1 MIQGNI
7 NLIMFNEFIPK
18 RGSSILSE
26 PFMLDQNFERS
37 VILLCEHDMETGTV
51 GLILNH
57 RSMLYLS
64 DVIEG
69 MDNMEVPL
77 YFGGPV
83 EGDAL
88 FFVHKAHDKLMSGN
102 HIIDDLYWGGDFDRL
117 KDLLNEGLISNEEV
131 KLFLGYSGW
140 SPDQLNNEIQ
150 QNSWAVHNS
159 FNIDLAFITDGEDLW
174 KEAIISMGPKYAH
187 VANFPKRPEFN

>member
-7 NLIMFNEFIPK
+7 DLIMFNEFIPK
-18 RGSSILSE
+18 RGSLILSE

-57 RSMLYLS
+57 RSMLYVS

-69 MDNMEVPL
+69 MDNTEVPL

-88 FFVHKAHDKLMSGN
+88 FFVHKAYDKLMSGN

>member
-1 MIQGNI
+1 
-7 NLIMFNEFIPK
+7 MFNEFIPK
-18 RGSSILSE
+18 RGSLILSE

-37 VILLCEHDMETGTV
+37 VVLLCEHEEGSGTV

-57 RSMLYLS
+57 RSVLYLS
-64 DVIEG
+64 DVLDG
-69 MDNMEVPL
+69 MENVDIPL

-88 FFVHKAHDKLMSGN
+88 FFVHKAYDKLLSGN
-102 HIIDDLYWGGDFDRL
+102 HIQDDLYWGGDFEKL
-117 KDLLNEGLISNEEV
+117 KELLKEEEIGSEEV

-140 SPDQLNNEIQ
+140 SPGQLNEEIKL
-150 QNSWAVHNS
+150 NSWAVHNS

>member
-1 MIQGNI
+1 
-7 NLIMFNEFIPK
+7 MFNEFIPK
-18 RGSSILSE
+18 RGSLILSE

-187 VANFPKRPEFN
+187 IANFPKRPEFN

>member
-1 MIQGNI
+1 
-7 NLIMFNEFIPK
+7 MFNEFIPK
-18 RGSSILSE
+18 TGSLLISE

-37 VILLCEHDMETGTV
+37 VVLLCEHNDTEGTV
-51 GLILNH
+51 GLVLNH

-64 DVIEG
+64 DVLDGINNTEI
-69 MDNMEVPL
+69 PL

-83 EGDAL
+83 EENAL
-88 FFVHKAHDKLMSGN
+88 FFIHKAFDKLQSGN
-102 HIIDDLYWGGDFDRL
+102 HIVDDLYWGGDFDRL
-117 KDLLNEGLISNEEV
+117 KELINDNLLNQDEV

-140 SPDQLNNEIQ
+140 SIGQLDQEIK

-159 FNIDLAFITDGEDLW
+159 FNIDLTFINDGEDLW
-174 KEAIISMGPKYAH
+174 KETIISMGPKYAH